1 MKIFNISSWRIVA
14 SLVLLSL
21 GNFGLF
27 SNLQAQTSGSS
38 GKSSNL
44 YMQVRTTP
52 EKKLLISWTPL
63 DTFTFKQG
71 FKQGYTLSRYD
82 SATNK
87 TTLLSDRIL
96 PKDTTAFINVIRQDT
111 TFGNYYGMLMYWV
124 HFANDSPNIQ
134 LRYNQII
141 SEGHNNPQ
149 TAVLTGL
156 GWIDTTTFTE
166 GGRYRYDLKLNGGG
180 SLATQAGWQYPEDE
194 FSMNGATFPNLDF
207 GDTEPLASFLPR
219 NKPIQIYAVAKAFGD
234 SIYLRWSPDSYGG
247 WIKGNKYG
255 YRVIR
260 REVTEKG
267 LSETSIRIDSIRP
280 FPLGAFAEQPMRS
293 DTGCIIAAQTLYGEN
308 MKVSGD
314 ASLMDK
320 QTQSEMRFTVAMQ
333 AADKSFLAAFTL
345 GLARADYNVKKGKK
359 YQYTVIPLAGGMP
372 ATILVDN
379 NVTTPVKP
387 QDFQA
392 KQGDHWIQLSWSF
405 ENRKTFTSYRVYRSE
420 DDGKTYNLI
429 TPSPLVFL
437 LQGNEPDTFRYT
449 FSDSIPTNYKRYKYR
464 LSALDLFAE
473 WSPFAELETFGRDL
487 TPPRPPHITEGG
499 ATPNSFNISWELDS
513 MDTDMA
519 GFQVFIGNST
529 EGDFKPIT
537 KLLPKEQRQY
547 THRDSVNLTRSYY
560 FRVVSIDTAGN
571 AAYSGPY
578 YVVVIDS
585 IPPLTPKLVRGK
597 VGKTGIARIVW
608 QHGTESD
615 LAGYRVYSS
624 TNNRDFT
631 LITAAPI
638 DSNAFHDTL
647 ALNTLNIKM
656 YYKVLAEDQNGNKS
670 PYSETITLQK
680 PDTITPVMPVMT
692 QSESGG
698 KGVTLKWTPSTS
710 TDVMAH
716 LLYRKADKDT
726 TAKWALIQTLNAQAE
741 WHMDTTAFI
750 EKTYLYYM
758 VAQDSAENVSEPSLT
773 VSGRRF
779 FDGKSGGIQ
788 TLQAAFNKEQKAI
801 QVSWQ
806 TAPVTDPF
814 LKDKGYFIFIYRAK
828 QNEPLEKY
836 QQVAGKD
843 APSFVDD
850 EVAKGQYRYALCMAY
865 DDGKITP
872 LTQEVIVDIE

>member
-14 SLVLLSL
+14 CLLCLSFYADL
-21 GNFGLF
+21 N
-27 SNLQAQTSGSS
+27 AQTSGNAN
-38 GKSSNL
+38 KSSNL
-44 YMQVRTTP
+44 YLQVQTTP
-52 EKKLLISWTPL
+52 DKKLLVSWTPL
-63 DTFTFKQG
+63 DTVAFKQG
-71 FKQGYTLSRYD
+71 VKQGYTLSRYD

-194 FSMNGATFPNLDF
+194 FSMNDVTFPNLDF

-345 GLARADYNVKKGKK
+345 GLARADYDVKQGKK
-359 YQYTVIPLAGGMP
+359 YQYVVMPLAGGIP
-372 ATILVDN
+372 AIITVDN
-379 NVTTPVKP
+379 DATKPIIP

-392 KQGDHWIQLSWSF
+392 KQGDHTIQLNWRLD
-405 ENRKTFTSYRVYRSE
+405 NQKQFTMYRVYRSD
-420 DDGKTYNLI
+420 DDGKTYNLV
-429 TPSPLVFL
+429 TPEPIAFL
-437 LQGNEPDTFRYT
+437 FDGSETDSFRFT
-449 FSDSIPTNYKRYKYR
+449 FSDSIPTNYKTYKYR
-464 LSALDLFAE
+464 LSGLDMFAA
-473 WSPFAELETFGRDL
+473 WSPFAEVATFGRDL
-487 TPPRPPHITEGG
+487 LPPVAPHITEGVS
-499 ATPNSFNISWELDS
+499 TTNSFELTWSLDS
-513 MDTDMA
+513 VDTDLA
-519 GFQVFIGNST
+519 GFQIFMGNSA
-529 EGDFKPIT
+529 EGDFKPIS
-537 KLLPKEQRQY
+537 KLLPKGQRQY
-547 THRDSVNLTRSYY
+547 SHCDSVSLTRSYY
-560 FRVVSIDTAGN
+560 FKVMSIDTSGN
-571 AAYSGPY
+571 AAYSGPH
-578 YVVVIDS
+578 YVLVIDS
-585 IPPLTPKLVRGK
+585 IPPLTPKLARAK
-597 VGKTGIARIVW
+597 INKAGILRMAW
-608 QHGTESD
+608 QHGTEAD

-624 TNNRDFT
+624 TNNRDFILET
-631 LITAAPI
+631 PSPL
-638 DSNAFHDTL
+638 DSNAFLDTL
-647 ALNTLNIKM
+647 PLNTLNTKM
-656 YYKVLAEDQNGNKS
+656 YYKLLAEDQNGNQS
-670 PYSETITLQK
+670 PFTEVMMVQK
-680 PDTITPVMPVMT
+680 PDTIVPVMPVIE
-692 QSESGG
+692 QPQSGG
-698 KGVTLKWTPSTS
+698 KGITLKWIPSSS

-726 TAKWALIQTLNAQAE
+726 TAKWALIQTLDGRAE
-741 WHMDTTAFI
+741 WYADTTAFI
-750 EKTYLYYM
+750 EKPYLYYM
-758 VAQDSAENVSEPSLT
+758 VAQDSTENISEPSLT
-773 VSGRRF
+773 VGGRRF
-779 FDGKSGGIQ
+779 FDGKSDGIK
-788 TLQAAFNKEQKAI
+788 TLQAVFDEKQKTI

-806 TAPVTDPF
+806 IAPVTDPF
-814 LKDKGYFIFIYRAK
+814 LKDKAYYIFIYRAK
-828 QNEPLEKY
+828 LNEPLEKY
-836 QQVAGKD
+836 QQVDGTKV
-843 APSFVDD
+843 PSFVDD
-850 EVAKGQYRYALCMAY
+850 EVAKGQYRYAVCMAY
-865 DDGKITP
+865 EDGKITP
-872 LTQEVIVDIE
+872 LTQEVVVEIE